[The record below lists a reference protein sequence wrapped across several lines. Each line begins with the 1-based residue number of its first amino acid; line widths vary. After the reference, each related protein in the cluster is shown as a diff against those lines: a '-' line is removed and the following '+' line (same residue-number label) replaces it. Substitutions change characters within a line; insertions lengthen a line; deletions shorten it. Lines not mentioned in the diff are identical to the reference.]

1 MWYYT
6 LNNQQVGPVDEGE
19 IKKQIAVGTITHG
32 TLVWTNGMENWQP
45 IGQTPLA
52 SYMGAVIP
60 PADAEVEAEAAPVV
74 EEDPE
79 VTKIRKL
86 WTWFWICLILAIP
99 TYGAAA
105 VASVVLFFIILHK
118 AWTLVQHEG
127 IRATADQAVAWC
139 FIPGWDFYWLFPA
152 LKGLGKELN
161 AKLDAEN
168 VVADKVDLGQA
179 KWMIISLYA
188 CWTGV
193 GLVAFIVLWI
203 LYTRKVKNILIA
215 FIQANK

>member
-6 LNNQQVGPVDEGE
+6 LNNQQVGPVDEKE
-19 IKKQIAVGTITHG
+19 IKTLIAAGTITHG
-32 TLVWTNGMENWQP
+32 TLVWTNGMEKWQP
-45 IGQTPLA
+45 IGQSPLA
-52 SYMGAVIP
+52 SLMSAVP
-60 PADAEVEAEAAPVV
+60 PPVAPTAPSIVY
-74 EEDPE
+74 EDPE
-79 VTKIRKL
+79 VTKIKKL
-86 WTWFWICLILAIP
+86 WTWFWVCLILSIP
-99 TYGAAA
+99 TFGAAA
-105 VASVVLFFIILHK
+105 MASAVLFFILLHK
-118 AWTLVQHEG
+118 AWKLVQHEG

-139 FIPGWDFYWLFPA
+139 FIPGWGLYWLFPA

-188 CWTGV
+188 SFTGI

-203 LYTRKVKNILIA
+203 LYTKKVKNILTA

>member
-6 LNNQQVGPVDEGE
+6 LNNQQVGPVDENE
-19 IKKQIAVGTITHG
+19 IKTLIAAGTITHG
-32 TLVWTNGMENWQP
+32 TLVWTNGMQNWQP

-52 SYMGAVIP
+52 SLLAAVP
-60 PADAEVEAEAAPVV
+60 PPVAPTAAPIVD
-74 EEDPE
+74 EDPE
-79 VTKIRKL
+79 ATKIRKL
-86 WTWFWICLILAIP
+86 WTWFWVCLILAIP
-99 TYGAAA
+99 TFGAAA

-118 AWTLVQHEG
+118 AWKLVQHEG

-139 FIPGWDFYWLFPA
+139 FIPGWNFYWLFPA
-152 LKGLGKELN
+152 IMGLGKELN

-168 VVADKVDLGQA
+168 VVAEKVDLEQA

-188 CWTGV
+188 SWTGV

-203 LYTRKVKNILIA
+203 LYTRKVKDILIA